1 MKTGII
7 ALSTI
12 VALVAFSTPAF
23 ADGFSGTLNVGSQ
36 GGLFS
41 IAGGLNYSMEV
52 SPNIFIGASLNP
64 SVYPS
69 LPNNQFSL
77 GARIGAKYVILL
89 TKNATTSMN
98 AYVGTGVNLQVIP
111 SPIGVSMDIN
121 AGLDNYTL
129 ISKGIKIY
137 GGVDARLSYFISAGS
152 FGYDL
157 GGYGGLFF
165 EPITNLEARVQLSAG
180 IGGGF
185 SGGSAFRWN
194 AETSAYYAFIP
205 TVKVGVNVGYG
216 SNGFSIGLGVLF
228 TEKPGSLGIAGNYL
242 P

>member
-7 ALSTI
+7 AFATIAALAST
-12 VALVAFSTPAF
+12 AF

-36 GGLFS
+36 DGGFS
-41 IAGGLNYSMEV
+41 IAGGLNYSIEV
-52 SPNIFIGASLNP
+52 SPNIFVGASLNP
-64 SVYPS
+64 SVYPG

-77 GARIGAKYVILL
+77 GARVGAKYVILL

-98 AYVGTGVNLQVIP
+98 AYVGTGINLQVIP

-121 AGLDNYTL
+121 AGLDNYSL

-137 GGVDARLSYFISAGS
+137 GGVDTKLIYFISAGS
-152 FGYDL
+152 FGFDL
-157 GGYGGLFF
+157 AGYGGLFF
-165 EPITNLEARVQLSAG
+165 EPITNLEARVQIGAG
-180 IGGGF
+180 FGGSF

-194 AETSAYYAFIP
+194 AETSVYYAFVP
-205 TVKVGVNVGYG
+205 QVKVGMNLGYG